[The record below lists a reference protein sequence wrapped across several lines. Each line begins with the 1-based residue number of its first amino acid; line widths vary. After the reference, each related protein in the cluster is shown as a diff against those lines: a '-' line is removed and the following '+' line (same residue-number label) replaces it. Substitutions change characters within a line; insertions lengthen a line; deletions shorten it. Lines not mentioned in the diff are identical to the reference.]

1 MKTSILLIA
10 GMIFSLGMTWSQKND
25 TPSVPLIG
33 SKAPS
38 FTAESTKGTMNFPE
52 DYGKEWKILFS
63 HPKDFTPVCSSEL
76 LELGYAQ
83 RSFKELGANIVVL
96 STDEL
101 KTHYRWVEALEEIAY
116 KDRSPVRF
124 GFPLV
129 ADPDHPAYKDRSPV
143 ATLYG
148 MVHPNAQRGKNVRGV
163 FFIDPE
169 NTVRAIYFYPTEIG
183 RNTTEIRR
191 TLQALQ
197 KADDDINVA
206 TPANWTP
213 GDPVMVVFPT
223 PLMVENMNKPNSIY
237 FQYSW
242 FMTYRK
248 ENN

>member
-1 MKTSILLIA
+1 MKTILLIA
-10 GMIFSLGMTWSQKND
+10 GLIFSLGMTWSQKND

-38 FTAESTKGTMNFPE
+38 FTAESTKGTINFPE

-63 HPKDFTPVCSSEL
+63 HPKDFTPVCSSEI

-83 RSFKELGANIVVL
+83 TAFKELGANIVVL

-101 KTHYRWVEALEEIAY
+101 KSHFRWVDALEEIAY
-116 KDRSPVRF
+116 KDRSPVTL

-129 ADPDHPAYKDRSPV
+129 ADPDHKV
-143 ATLYG
+143 AGLYG
-148 MVHPNAQRGKNVRGV
+148 MVHPNAQRGTNVRGV

-169 NTVRAIYFYPTEIG
+169 NTVRAFYFYPNEVGRCTNEIK
-183 RNTTEIRR
+183 R

-213 GDPVMVVFPT
+213 GDPVMVVFPS
-223 PLMVENMNKPNSIY
+223 PLMLENMNKPNSIY

-242 FMTYRK
+242 FMTFRK